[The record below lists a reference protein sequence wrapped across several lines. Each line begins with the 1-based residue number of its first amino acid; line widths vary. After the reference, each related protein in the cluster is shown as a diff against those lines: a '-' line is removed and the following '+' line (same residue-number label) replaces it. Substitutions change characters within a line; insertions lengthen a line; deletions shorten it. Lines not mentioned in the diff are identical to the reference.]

1 MIRDP
6 FGKRKPQLGQQT
18 RLQWR
23 LIGQEEGQESP
34 SMTKVWPH
42 KEQEYSDFSFISPK
56 PLMPSLPIPP

>member
-6 FGKRKPQLGQQT
+6 FGKLKPQLGQQT

-23 LIGQEEGQESP
+23 LMGQEEGQERP

-42 KEQEYSDFSFISPK
+42 KEQVYFNFSFIKPK
-56 PLMPSLPIPP
+56 PLTPNLPNHP